1 MKQQYCNLT
10 HETLNTSS
18 RESDRTMWFGH
29 NVNSVSNTDELID
42 KFRTTVEQNDVDW
55 RLALCELMAQ
65 WPLASEVVHGRS
77 FQYLIAGEAFDWRLL
92 AQRIFQDVQ
101 DEIPEDQR
109 DQCVYGWK
117 PNVGL
122 SEEQF
127 RRSLGTYKYR
137 AHLNFVYGVFVERAL
152 VVSMENEVCKQ
163 WAGNGYTATQ
173 TDYDQVYTRL
183 YGETYEGLW
192 HEYLKD
198 HPGVLDAETQLPS
211 GVSNYSSS
219 LSNVDEFTY
228 WLFKRRIKKSDPA
241 RVASDT
247 RKGLEQFEQIKR
259 SHIRR
264 VNDE

>member
-1 MKQQYCNLT
+1 MKQQYCDLT

-29 NVNSVSNTDELID
+29 NVYSVSNTDELID

-65 WPLASEVVHGRS
+65 WPLARETVHGSS

-92 AQRIFQDVQ
+92 AQRIFQDLHFG
-101 DEIPEDQR
+101 IPGDQR

-127 RRSLGTYKYR
+127 RRSLGISKYR
-137 AHLNFVYGVFVERAL
+137 AHLNFVYGVF
-152 VVSMENEVCKQ
+152 
-163 WAGNGYTATQ
+163 
-173 TDYDQVYTRL
+173 TRL

>member
-1 MKQQYCNLT
+1 SN
-10 HETLNTSS
+10 
-18 RESDRTMWFGH
+18 ESDRAKLFGR
-29 NVNSVSNTDELID
+29 NGNSISNPGELIN
-42 KFRTTVEQNDVDW
+42 KFRITAEQDDVDW

-152 VVSMENEVCKQ
+152 VVSMENELCKQ
-163 WAGNGYTATQ
+163 WASNGYTATQ
-173 TDYDQVYTRL
+173 THYDQVYTRL
-183 YGETYEGLW
+183 YGTTYEDLW
-192 HEYLKD
+192 HEYLSD
-198 HPGVLDAETQLPS
+198 HPE
-211 GVSNYSSS
+211 
-219 LSNVDEFTY
+219 
-228 WLFKRRIKKSDPA
+228 I
-241 RVASDT
+241 
-247 RKGLEQFEQIKR
+247 
-259 SHIRR
+259 
-264 VNDE
+264 